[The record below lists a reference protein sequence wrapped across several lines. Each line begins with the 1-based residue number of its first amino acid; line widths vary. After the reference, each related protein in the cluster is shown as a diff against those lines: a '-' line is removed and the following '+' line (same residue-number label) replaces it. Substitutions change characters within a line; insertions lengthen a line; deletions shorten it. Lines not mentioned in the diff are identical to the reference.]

1 VVKTSPALALG
12 KVRNGSIVLKK
23 SAMKPWIHSQGSV
36 LIEVDATSS
45 P

>member
-1 VVKTSPALALG
+1 MSLNDWG
-12 KVRNGSIVLKK
+12 GSIVFKT